1 MYPYVGITFVFG
13 CVIAYKLLRR
23 LYAWNDAGIKRRDA
37 HRKGVELERA
47 IRDARQRA
55 AMRTPPPPPEPSF
68 PTWPANPITGTA
80 GEWDHIPRIAFD
92 LDTQKEFGGSRYHTH
107 YVSPDKANDLW
118 DDWGFD
124 MAPGVYITDKRTG
137 PELIGE
143 SERTRWFIPHDQ
155 LIKWPCSVCGNEL
168 ESGARFCGQ
177 CGTPVRTELQI

>member
-37 HRKGVELERA
+37 RRKAEREINDLA
-47 IRDARQRA
+47 LALRRIRAT
-55 AMRTPPPPPEPSF
+55 TPPPPPVPVP
-68 PTWPANPITGTA
+68 PTINPDKL
-80 GEWDHIPRIAFD
+80 WDHIPRIAFD

-137 PELIGE
+137 PELIGA
-143 SERTRWFIPHDQ
+143 SDQKRWFIPYDQ
-155 LIKWPCSVCGNEL
+155 LIK
-168 ESGARFCGQ
+168 R
-177 CGTPVRTELQI
+177 